1 MKRGMRLSNE
11 PRTGAVR
18 DEQNRAEIETVKR
31 GEEGIAMNV
40 SDILR
45 RHVAGYPEKT
55 AIVFRERRISYAQL
69 DGLINQ
75 AADGLLKMGMKRGDV
90 LSLFLPSL
98 PELIIAYLGTARVGI
113 TVNVINAM
121 LREQEVGYI
130 LKDCRS
136 RAVIV
141 DDTRLP
147 IIEAVRPNLTSLEQV
162 ILHGRAAGDQYPRL
176 ETVMDQGDA
185 HFVPQETKGSD
196 LCHLM
201 YTSGTTGWPKG
212 VMATHL
218 NIRHNCTEFGKV
230 HFRPE
235 DAIMVATPIFH
246 CWGLINGTLGMLSRG
261 GTVIT
266 VERFYPEKALDDI
279 ERLKPTVF
287 QGVPPMYNLFL
298 KQPDLNDRDL
308 SSVIFC
314 LSAATKMP
322 ENLIHQIQDVL
333 KWRYAEAWGLT
344 ESSCVGTTA
353 PYTETRIGSCG
364 KGMADARI
372 KVIDDE
378 GNSLP
383 PGAQGELC
391 VKGTC
396 VTQGYLNKPQAT
408 AEVFDAQGWF
418 HAGDIAYMDEDG
430 YAYIVDRK
438 KDMINVG
445 GEKVFPSEVEDMMLV
460 HPKIKDLVIV
470 GIPDELKGEA
480 PKAFVQLAQGE
491 SLSLDE
497 LKAFCRSRMAPYK
510 IPVALDIVEEVP
522 RSAAGKALRRLLRD
536 REWEKR

>member
-1 MKRGMRLSNE
+1 
-11 PRTGAVR
+11 
-18 DEQNRAEIETVKR
+18 
-31 GEEGIAMNV
+31 MNV
-40 SDILR
+40 SDIIK
-45 RHVAGYPEKT
+45 RHVADTPDKT
-55 AIVFRERRISYAQL
+55 AMIFGERRISYSQL
-69 DGLINQ
+69 DVLITRT
-75 AADGLLKMGMKRGDV
+75 ADGLLKTGLKRGDV

-98 PELIIAYLGTARVGI
+98 PELIISYLGTARAGL
-113 TVNVINAM
+113 TVNVVNAM
-121 LREQEVGYI
+121 LREQEVAYI
-130 LKDCRS
+130 LKDCQT

-141 DDTRLP
+141 DETRLP
-147 IIEAVRPNLTSLEQV
+147 IIEAVKPELESLEMV
-162 ILHGRAAGDQYPRL
+162 IVHGDGEGGKYPGFESVL
-176 ETVMDQGDA
+176 DQGNEKFEPA
-185 HFVPQETKGSD
+185 GTKGSD
-196 LCHLM
+196 ICHLM

-218 NIRHNCTEFGKV
+218 NVWHNATEFGKV
-230 HFRPE
+230 HFKP
-235 DAIMVATPIFH
+235 DDITMVATPIFH
-246 CWGLINGTLGMLSRG
+246 CWGLINGTFGTLSRG

-266 VERFYPEKALDDI
+266 VERFYPEQALDEI
-279 ERLKPTVF
+279 ERLRPTVF

-298 KQPDLNDRDL
+298 RQPDIAERDI

-322 ENLIHQIQDVL
+322 ETLIRQIEDKL

-364 KGMADARI
+364 KGMDDAKI
-372 KVIDDE
+372 KVVDDE
-378 GNSLP
+378 GNTLP
-383 PGAQGELC
+383 PGEQGELC

-396 VTQGYLNKPQAT
+396 VTNGYLNKPDAT
-408 AEVFDAQGWF
+408 AEVFDSEGWF

-460 HPKIKDLVIV
+460 HPKIRDLVIV

-480 PKAFVQLAQGE
+480 PKAFIHLNEGE
-491 SLSLDE
+491 TATLE
-497 LKAFCRSRMAPYK
+497 EIREFCKPRMAPYK
-510 IPVALDIVEEVP
+510 VPVAVEFVEEIP

-536 REWEKR
+536 KEWGN

>member
-1 MKRGMRLSNE
+1 
-11 PRTGAVR
+11 
-18 DEQNRAEIETVKR
+18 
-31 GEEGIAMNV
+31 
-40 SDILR
+40 
-45 RHVAGYPEKT
+45 
-55 AIVFRERRISYAQL
+55 
-69 DGLINQ
+69 
-75 AADGLLKMGMKRGDV
+75 
-90 LSLFLPSL
+90 
-98 PELIIAYLGTARVGI
+98 
-113 TVNVINAM
+113 
-121 LREQEVGYI
+121 
-130 LKDCRS
+130 
-136 RAVIV
+136 
-141 DDTRLP
+141 
-147 IIEAVRPNLTSLEQV
+147 
-162 ILHGRAAGDQYPRL
+162 
-176 ETVMDQGDA
+176 
-185 HFVPQETKGSD
+185 
-196 LCHLM
+196 
-201 YTSGTTGWPKG
+201 
-212 VMATHL
+212 
-218 NIRHNCTEFGKV
+218 
-230 HFRPE
+230 
-235 DAIMVATPIFH
+235 
-246 CWGLINGTLGMLSRG
+246 
-261 GTVIT
+261 
-266 VERFYPEKALDDI
+266 
-279 ERLKPTVF
+279 
-287 QGVPPMYNLFL
+287 
-298 KQPDLNDRDL
+298 
-308 SSVIFC
+308 VIFC

-322 ENLIHQIQDVL
+322 ENLIRQIEEVL

-470 GIPDELKGEA
+470 GIPDDLKGEA

-522 RSAAGKALRRLLRD
+522 RSAAGKALRRLLREK
-536 REWEKR
+536 EWEKR